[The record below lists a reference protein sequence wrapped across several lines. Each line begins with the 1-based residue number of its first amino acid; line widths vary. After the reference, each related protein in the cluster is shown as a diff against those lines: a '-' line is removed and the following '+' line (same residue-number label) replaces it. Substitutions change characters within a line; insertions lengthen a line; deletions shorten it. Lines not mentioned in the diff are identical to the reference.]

1 MLFAAGLGKRLGHKT
16 RNHPKALVKVGDKT
30 LLEHNLLKLKDEG
43 FTSVIIN
50 VHHFAS
56 QIIEFLKVNNNFGL
70 DIQISF
76 EMEQLLETGGGIQ
89 KASWFFEDSNAFVA
103 HNVDI
108 LSAVSLNDLLRAQM
122 QSDAMATLAVS
133 KRNSSRYL
141 LFDDE
146 GLLCGWENTITGEHI
161 QTRQREHLQR
171 FAFSGIQAINPKI
184 FNEITEQGAF
194 SIIDVYLRLA
204 ANFPIRA
211 FEHASEAWFDVG
223 TPEKLKRAEQ
233 YYQ

>member
-1 MLFAAGLGKRLGHKT
+1 MLFAAGLGKRLGNKT
-16 RNHPKALVKVGDKT
+16 RNQPKALVKVGDKT

-56 QIIEFLKVNNNFGL
+56 QIIDFLKANHNFGL

-89 KASWFFEDSNAFVA
+89 KASWFFEDSKAFVA

-133 KRNSSRYL
+133 KRNSSRSL
-141 LFDDE
+141 LFDE
-146 GLLCGWENTITGEHI
+146 AGILCG
-161 QTRQREHLQR
+161 
-171 FAFSGIQAINPKI
+171 
-184 FNEITEQGAF
+184 
-194 SIIDVYLRLA
+194 
-204 ANFPIRA
+204 
-211 FEHASEAWFDVG
+211 
-223 TPEKLKRAEQ
+223 
-233 YYQ
+233 